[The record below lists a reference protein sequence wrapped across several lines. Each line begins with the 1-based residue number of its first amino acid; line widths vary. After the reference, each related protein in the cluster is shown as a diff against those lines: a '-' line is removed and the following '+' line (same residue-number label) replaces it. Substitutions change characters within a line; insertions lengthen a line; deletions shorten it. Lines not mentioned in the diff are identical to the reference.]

1 VMHHHYFITRKDR
14 LLTLTTREDFG
25 KSTSSYYALAVQGD
39 SQSQP
44 RTLKGKFMSNTE
56 LTQSLYQS
64 FFRGDMP
71 SVLSIMHDDVDWIW
85 YGPNEIPWAGHH
97 QGREAV
103 GAFFGKVNAYAD
115 ILTYEP
121 LEFIAGEHGVVTVLG
136 WQRVKAKPTGNIW
149 ESAWT
154 HIFTIREDKIVRVR
168 EFYDSA
174 VIAAAFLGHDE

>member
-1 VMHHHYFITRKDR
+1 MNTQ
-14 LLTLTTREDFG
+14 T
-25 KSTSSYYALAVQGD
+25 
-39 SQSQP
+39 
-44 RTLKGKFMSNTE
+44 NTE

-64 FFRGDMP
+64 FFRGDIA
-71 SVLSIMHDDVDWIW
+71 SILNLMHEDIDWIW
-85 YGPNEIPWAGHH
+85 YGPTDIPWAGHH

-103 GAFFGKVNAYAD
+103 QGFFGKVNDHAEV
-115 ILTYEP
+115 LTYEP

-154 HIFTIREDKIVRVR
+154 HIYTIRDSKIVRVR

-174 VIAAAFLGHDE
+174 AIAAAFSNHD